1 MDVDIPYDDA
11 ECAEWCD
18 EDGWCKGIRGKV
30 GDCHGH
36 VSALSDSGG
45 RDGTE
50 EWLCMRRER
59 AAHLLQGPLRDYG
72 ISYGSQLDGW
82 RGKHSL
88 VEIPAHHIGFLRY
101 A

>member
-18 EDGWCKGIRGKV
+18 EDGWCKGIRGEV

-50 EWLCMRRER
+50 ECCACGESVLLTFSKDHCVTTALAFAHNSTAG
-59 AAHLLQGPLRDYG
+59 AASTHWSRSPPT
-72 ISYGSQLDGW
+72 ILD
-82 RGKHSL
+82 
-88 VEIPAHHIGFLRY
+88 F
-101 A
+101 